1 MSKALSFLEEGNFHV
16 PSFLELHI
24 VTVSRCERRGE
35 RRWGRVWSE
44 GRKGAQ
50 REVGW
55 GRMRCVGKSEGWAQ
69 LLLSPERGTYA
80 GFGKF

>member
-1 MSKALSFLEEGNFHV
+1 MSNALSFLEEGNFHV

-24 VTVSRCERRGE
+24 VTVSRCERCGE

-50 REVGW
+50 REGGRVGCDVR
-55 GRMRCVGKSEGWAQ
+55 GRASDGLNCS
-69 LLLSPERGTYA
+69 
-80 GFGKF
+80 

>member
-1 MSKALSFLEEGNFHV
+1 MHF
-16 PSFLELHI
+16 PSSRKVIFMFPVLLELHI

-35 RRWGRVWSE
+35 RRWGRLWSE

-50 REVGW
+50 REVGR
-55 GRMRCVGKSEGWAQ
+55 GRMRRVGKREGWAQ
-69 LLLSPERGTYA
+69 PLLSPEKGTYA